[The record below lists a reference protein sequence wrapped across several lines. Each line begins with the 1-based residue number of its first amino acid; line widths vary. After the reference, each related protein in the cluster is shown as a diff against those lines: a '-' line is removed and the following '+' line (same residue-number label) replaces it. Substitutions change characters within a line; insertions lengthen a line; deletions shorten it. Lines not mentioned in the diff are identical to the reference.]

1 MQNSS
6 LFSNSIQIAFH
17 RIMTPTVHRIY
28 RKTKLC
34 IPSKLGNWTYS
45 CRFLLSDPFFLI
57 YWPGLH
63 TWSITHSSFQFSS
76 VQSLIQSLFAT
87 PWTATHQAS
96 LSITT
101 PRVYPN
107 SCPLSQWCHPA
118 ISSSVIPFSSCP
130 QSLPASG
137 SFPMSQHFSPGGQ
150 STGVSASTS
159 VLPMNT
165 QDWSP
170 WGWTGWISFQPK
182 GLSRVFSNTTVQKH
196 QFQGRNRHREQTYGH
211 WERGE
216 EGKMYGKTNMETYI
230 TICKIGSQWEFAVW
244 LRKLK
249 QGLCINLE
257 GYRGREREGG
267 GRWEGVSKGRVY
279 MYIHGWFVLSFDRK
293 QQNSVEQ
300 LYFN

>member
-76 VQSLIQSLFAT
+76 FQSLIHVWLFAT

-137 SFPMSQHFSPGGQ
+137 SFPMSQYFSPGGQ

-159 VLPMNT
+159 ALPMNI

-170 WGWTGWISFQPK
+170 LGWTSCIA
-182 GLSRVFSNTTVQKH
+182 LSPRDSQQSSPTPQFKRRDPQNGTYCHRRVFLEV
-196 QFQGRNRHREQTYGH
+196 
-211 WERGE
+211 
-216 EGKMYGKTNMETYI
+216 
-230 TICKIGSQWEFAVW
+230 
-244 LRKLK
+244 KL
-249 QGLCINLE
+249 
-257 GYRGREREGG
+257 Y
-267 GRWEGVSKGRVY
+267 S
-279 MYIHGWFVLSFDRK
+279 
-293 QQNSVEQ
+293 
-300 LYFN
+300 